1 MPPTGRVGRA
11 STRYSARDQKGRRH
25 CTVRYGRRQG
35 GVAWGWTRGEI
46 GGVHAYSVGPDDL
59 FRAPQRPRG
68 EEGRRFG
75 VCLNALLV
83 VITVLLVPLASL
95 RAQAPR
101 CDQSERIRAIEFS
114 GSTIDT
120 DELSTVLASQGPS
133 LWNRLLR
140 IGSAPCVDSLELQLD
155 ALRIAVLHRQRG
167 WFTAQV
173 SPSMER
179 STNGVRVLFAITPGP
194 EARIRTVVIN
204 GLPDSSEAVS
214 PFGDQLYALSGEVF
228 DRVRVQSVTD
238 RLVTRLQDAGY
249 ARTGQPAN
257 QMIIDTANAQ
267 VDLAFSFNT
276 GVPLRTGALTVDI
289 TPVPRRDARLDSAD
303 VVRLSRL
310 KSGDRYRATDVLE
323 AQRALYRTDAF
334 RLVLIDTVT
343 PPDGRAD
350 STIDLRITVAE
361 ARTRSARVGGG
372 WGTLE
377 CGRVQ
382 GRLTD
387 RGFLGAGRRV
397 ELTARAS
404 RLGIGAPVDQVP
416 GLCPQFLRDDPYS
429 QELNYYLG
437 VSLTNSSLF
446 GLPYSPTLNV
456 YSERRGEYNA
466 FQRETDIGVSIG
478 VTRFLS
484 SRTTVSTAAE
494 YESGRTVT
502 DAVLACVRFALCQ
515 PADFALARQGNST
528 RALNFAVSHDRV
540 SGGIDPRFGGR
551 VRAEARV
558 GSTAFQGLAQASDSF
573 APYAFYRPT
582 LEGTGFTRFF
592 NGTIAARV
600 QWSQVYAPNAF
611 RVSGVPFLPPQERLF
626 SGGQNTVRGYQQ
638 NLLGPV
644 VYRVDRASVDSVP
657 FGDSY
662 QLVVRPGASSR
673 LPSPEGGTGSLIGN
687 LEYRRRFG
695 WPSRDLQWVAF
706 VDAGTVWAT
715 GVASFA
721 LQEVRAT
728 PGVGV
733 RLDTPLG
740 PFRVDIG
747 YNPRRAAAGKAFLF
761 DNLQVASGGAAVPYV
776 ICVSP
781 GQELTFEEQL
791 AIGGFGCPRTFTP
804 SSGRSALSRLVFHFS
819 LGQAF

>member
-1 MPPTGRVGRA
+1 MA
-11 STRYSARDQKGRRH
+11 WRRS
-25 CTVRYGRRQG
+25 G
-35 GVAWGWTRGEI
+35 GEI
-46 GGVHAYSVGPDDL
+46 AGVCANTIEPDAQH
-59 FRAPQRPRG
+59 RAPQRPHG
-68 EEGRRFG
+68 EEGRRTG
-75 VCLNALLV
+75 AWLGRLILACALLV
-83 VITVLLVPLASL
+83 VPARGVA
-95 RAQAPR
+95 AQSAR
-101 CDQSERIRAIEFS
+101 CGQADRIRTIEFS
-114 GSTIDT
+114 GSMIDT

-133 LWNRLLR
+133 LWTRLLR
-140 IGSAPCVDSLELQLD
+140 IGAAPCVDSLEVQLD

-173 SPSMER
+173 SAALDRDPK
-179 STNGVRVLFAITPGP
+179 GVRVLFTITPGP
-194 EARIRTVVIN
+194 EARIRSVVAN
-204 GLPDSSEAVS
+204 GLPDSTASGS
-214 PFGDQLYALSGEVF
+214 PFARSLFALEGEVF
-228 DRVRVQSVTD
+228 DRVRVQLVTD
-238 RLVTRLQDAGY
+238 RVVTRLQDAGY

-257 QMIIDTANAQ
+257 TVTIDTTEAQ
-267 VDLAFSFNT
+267 VDLAFTFQT
-276 GVPLRTGALTVDI
+276 GVPLRTGTLRVEI
-289 TPVPRRDARLDSAD
+289 TPVPRREARLDSAD

-310 KSGDRYRATDVLE
+310 EPGVRYRATDVLD
-323 AQRALYRTDAF
+323 AQRALYRTEAF

-343 PPDGRAD
+343 PPADRGD

-361 ARTRSARVGGG
+361 ARTRSARVGAG

-382 GRLTD
+382 GRITD
-387 RGFLGAGRRV
+387 RGFLGPGRRV

-404 RLGIGAPVDQVP
+404 RLGIGAPVDQLP

-429 QELNYYLG
+429 QQLNYYLG
-437 VSLTNSSLF
+437 VSLTNSSFF
-446 GLPYSPTLNV
+446 GLPYAPTLNV

-466 FQRETDIGVSIG
+466 FQRETDIGISLGVS
-478 VTRFLS
+478 RALS
-484 SRTTVSTAAE
+484 NRTSFSTSAE
-494 YESGRTVT
+494 YESGRTAT

-528 RALNFAVSHDRV
+528 RALNVSISHDRV
-540 SGGIDPRFGGR
+540 SGGVDPRFGGR
-551 VRAEARV
+551 VRADARV
-558 GSTAFQGLAQASDSF
+558 GSTEFQTLAQRSDSF

-582 LEGTGFTRFF
+582 LEATGFTRFIS
-592 NGTIAARV
+592 GTIAARV

-611 RVSGVPFLPPQERLF
+611 RISGVPFLPPQERLF

-662 QLVVRPGASSR
+662 QLVVRPGTASR
-673 LPSPEGGTGSLIGN
+673 LPSPEGGTGSLVGN

-706 VDAGTVWAT
+706 LDAGTVWAT
-715 GVASFA
+715 GVAAFA

-728 PGVGV
+728 PGLGV

-761 DNLQVASGGAAVPYV
+761 DNLQRTSDGAVVPYV

-804 SSGRSALSRLVFHFS
+804 AAGRSALSRLVFHFS

>member
-1 MPPTGRVGRA
+1 MSGF
-11 STRYSARDQKGRRH
+11 H
-25 CTVRYGRRQG
+25 RQ
-35 GVAWGWTRGEI
+35 
-46 GGVHAYSVGPDDL
+46 H
-59 FRAPQRPRG
+59 RAPQRLLRA
-68 EEGRRFG
+68 EGRRLG
-75 VCLNALLV
+75 VCLNMYPNVVLVVLALLL
-83 VITVLLVPLASL
+83 IPCG
-95 RAQAPR
+95 RAFGQPAAR
-101 CDQSERIRAIEFS
+101 CEQSDRIRSIEFS
-114 GSTIDT
+114 GSMIDT
-120 DELSTVLASQGPS
+120 DELSTILASQGPS
-133 LWNRLLR
+133 LLTRLLR
-140 IGSAPCVDSLELQLD
+140 IGSAPCVDTLELQFD

-167 WFTAQV
+167 WFTARV
-173 SPSMER
+173 TPSLGREPR
-179 STNGVRVLFAITPGP
+179 GVRVLFSITPGP
-194 EARIRTVVIN
+194 EARIRSVVAN
-204 GLPDSSEAVS
+204 GLPDSSADGS
-214 PFGDQLYALSGEVF
+214 PFAARMRALQGEVF

-238 RLVTRLQDAGY
+238 RVVTRLQDAGY
-249 ARTGQPAN
+249 ARTGSPAN
-257 QMIIDTANAQ
+257 AVTIDTAKAE
-267 VDLAFSFNT
+267 VDLAFTFTT
-276 GVPLRTGALTVDI
+276 GVPLRTGTLSVEI
-289 TPVPRRDARLDSAD
+289 TPVPRRGARLDSAD

-310 KSGDRYRATDVLE
+310 EPGVGYRASDVLE
-323 AQRALYRTDAF
+323 AQRALYRTEAF

-343 PPDGRAD
+343 PPEGRSD
-350 STIDLRITVAE
+350 STIDLRISVAE
-361 ARTRSARVGGG
+361 ARTRSARVGAG

-377 CGRVQ
+377 CGRLQ
-382 GRLTD
+382 GRVTD
-387 RGFLGAGRRV
+387 RGFLGPGRRV

-404 RLGIGAPVDQVP
+404 RLGIGTPVDQMP

-437 VSLTNSSLF
+437 VSLTNSLLF
-446 GLPYSPTLNV
+446 GLPLSPTLNV

-478 VTRFLS
+478 VSRFLGIHTS
-484 SRTTVSTAAE
+484 FSTSAE

-515 PADFALARQGNST
+515 PADFALARQGNAT
-528 RALNFAVSHDRV
+528 RALNVSISHDRA
-540 SGGIDPRFGGR
+540 SGGVDPRVGGR
-551 VRAEARV
+551 VRADARV
-558 GSTAFQGLAQASDSF
+558 GSTAFQGLAQVSDSF

-582 LEGTGFTRFF
+582 LEATGFTRFF
-592 NGTIAARV
+592 RGTIAARV

-657 FGDSY
+657 FGNSY
-662 QLVVRPGASSR
+662 QLVVRPDASAR

-695 WPSRDLQWVAF
+695 WLSNELQWVAF
-706 VDAGTVWAT
+706 LDAGAVWAT
-715 GVASFA
+715 GVAAFA
-721 LQEVRAT
+721 LKEVRAT
-728 PGVGV
+728 PGLGV

-747 YNPRRAAAGKAFLF
+747 YNPRRADAGKAFLF
-761 DNLQVASGGAAVPYV
+761 DNLQRASDGAAVPYV

-791 AIGGFGCPRTFTP
+791 AIGGFGCPRTFRP
-804 SSGRSALSRLVFHFS
+804 SSSRSALSRLVFHFS